1 MKTFSKIVLALIII
15 TSTLVS
21 SCGKY
26 EEGPKFS
33 LASKKSRLE
42 GEWKLEKYMVNDAD
56 QTAAIQMIIG
66 ANFTWEIEKDGKY
79 TQTGTTSDS
88 GTWTLGEDKDDIM
101 FTSSAPGST
110 VDTYRILRLKSKEFW
125 MKQTQ
130 SNGDV
135 YEIHL
140 KQ

>member
-1 MKTFSKIVLALIII
+1 MKKLLFAIFATALISL
-15 TSTLVS
+15 TFS

-26 EEGPKFS
+26 EDGPKFS

-42 GEWKLEKYMVNDAD
+42 GEWKIEKALHNEAD
-56 QTAAIQMIIG
+56 VTQSYTSLLG

-79 TQTGTTSDS
+79 TQTGNFADS
-88 GTWTLGEDKDDIM
+88 GTWTLGEDKDDIT
-101 FTSSAPGST
+101 FLSSASGST
-110 VDTYRILRLKSKEFW
+110 AETYRILRLTSKELW

-135 YEIHL
+135 DEFQL